1 MSDINSLIKKCQRKS
16 PKAFD
21 KLYETYSGMMFSI
34 CLRYTK
40 NRTEAEDL
48 LQDCFIRVFNK
59 ISDFK
64 FCGSFEG
71 WLRKLTITTA
81 LNHISARRM
90 LLIEDIGEYK
100 TINEN
105 PAFENVIE
113 KMSADEIL
121 DKIQLLPQGYRIVF
135 NLFAIEGYKH
145 REIAELLNI
154 SENTSKTQYSKAR
167 KALIQLIE
175 EKRND
180 K

>member
-1 MSDINSLIKKCQRKS
+1 
-16 PKAFD
+16 
-21 KLYETYSGMMFSI
+21 MFSI

-40 NRTEAEDL
+40 NSTEAEDL

-81 LNHISARRM
+81 LNHINAKKL
-90 LLIEDIGEYK
+90 LLIENIGEYK
-100 TINEN
+100 IINETS
-105 PAFENVIE
+105 AFEDIIA

-121 DKIQLLPQGYRIVF
+121 KKIQQLPQGYRVVF

-154 SENTSKTQYSKAR
+154 SENTSKSQYLKAR
-167 KALIQLIE
+167 KALIELIA
-175 EKRND
+175 EK
-180 K
+180 

>member
-1 MSDINSLIKKCQRKS
+1 MSDTISLIKKCQSKS

-21 KLYETYSGMMFSI
+21 KLYKKYSGMMFSI

-40 NRTEAEDL
+40 NSTEAEDL

-81 LNHISARRM
+81 LNHINAKKL
-90 LLIEDIGEYK
+90 LLIENIGEYK
-100 TINEN
+100 IINETS
-105 PAFENVIE
+105 AFEDIIA

-121 DKIQLLPQGYRIVF
+121 KKIQQLPQGYRVVF

-154 SENTSKTQYSKAR
+154 SENTSKSQYLKAR
-167 KALIQLIE
+167 KALIELIE
-175 EKRND
+175 EK
-180 K
+180 

>member
-1 MSDINSLIKKCQRKS
+1 
-16 PKAFD
+16 
-21 KLYETYSGMMFSI
+21 MFSI

-40 NRTEAEDL
+40 NSTEAEDL

-81 LNHISARRM
+81 LNHINAKKL
-90 LLIEDIGEYK
+90 LLIENIGEYK
-100 TINEN
+100 IINETQ
-105 PAFENVIE
+105 AFEDIIA

-121 DKIQLLPQGYRIVF
+121 KKIQQLPQGYRVVF

-154 SENTSKTQYSKAR
+154 SENTSKSQYLKAR
-167 KALIQLIE
+167 KALIELIA
-175 EKRND
+175 EK
-180 K
+180 

>member
-1 MSDINSLIKKCQRKS
+1 
-16 PKAFD
+16 
-21 KLYETYSGMMFSI
+21 MFSI

-40 NRTEAEDL
+40 NSTEAEDL

-81 LNHISARRM
+81 LNHINAKKL
-90 LLIEDIGEYK
+90 LLIENIGEYK
-100 TINEN
+100 IINETS
-105 PAFENVIE
+105 AFEDIIA

-121 DKIQLLPQGYRIVF
+121 KKIQQLPQGYRVVF

-154 SENTSKTQYSKAR
+154 SENTSKSQYLKAR
-167 KALIQLIE
+167 KALIELIE
-175 EKRND
+175 EK
-180 K
+180 